1 MADVVSTNPPTM
13 AAPGGHYSHAVTA
26 GGFVFVSGQLPIE
39 FHAESETQ
47 FRAGAV
53 NAVIVFRAVAGRPIE
68 LVVEQADRR
77 LSATRVE

>member
-1 MADVVSTNPPTM
+1 MSLRISRAGDVLQLE
-13 AAPGGHYSHAVTA
+13 A
-26 GGFVFVSGQLPIE
+26 SGQLPIE
-39 FHAESETQ
+39 FYAESETQ